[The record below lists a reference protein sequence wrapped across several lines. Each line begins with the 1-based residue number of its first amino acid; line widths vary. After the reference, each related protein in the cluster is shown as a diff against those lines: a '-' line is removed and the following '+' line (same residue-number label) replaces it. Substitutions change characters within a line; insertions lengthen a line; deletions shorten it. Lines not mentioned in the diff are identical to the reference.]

1 MSALHV
7 HAWGPPAGRPVLIV
21 HGVTNT
27 GARYRRLA
35 QELDGAR
42 VLAPDLRGH
51 GLSTWDPPWGV
62 EQHVDDLVATLDA
75 EGVERA
81 VVAGHSFGGLIGMA
95 LAAARPERVEALA
108 LVDPA
113 VALEPARAGAEAE
126 AARRDEGWTS
136 LDEARAARLE
146 LRPPHARD
154 SVEEDLAT
162 FLEAGDD
169 GRLRFRYSRPAAVA
183 AWSEMAR
190 PAPSLAAYPG
200 PVLLVEALR
209 ADYVGD
215 ALRDRLRSDLG
226 PRLVE
231 APIDAGHMLFWDAR
245 EELGRVLRGFAG

>member
-1 MSALHV
+1 
-7 HAWGPPAGRPVLIV
+7 
-21 HGVTNT
+21 
-27 GARYRRLA
+27 
-35 QELDGAR
+35 
-42 VLAPDLRGH
+42 
-51 GLSTWDPPWGV
+51 
-62 EQHVDDLVATLDA
+62 
-75 EGVERA
+75 
-81 VVAGHSFGGLIGMA
+81 
-95 LAAARPERVEALA
+95 VEALA

-136 LDEARAARLE
+136 LGEARASRLE

-169 GRLRFRYSRPAAVA
+169 GRVRFHYSRPAAVA